1 MQVETIIST
10 AALQTEFKGKGLPGA
25 QIVFYFLSP
34 KYPAP
39 VLYLGALR
47 KAYPSARLV
56 GCTTGGEIF
65 NAEAFEN
72 SAVSVAMQFRHS
84 RIKIAEG
91 TIDTHQGSFAAGEA
105 LARAL
110 MADDLRLIYILSD
123 GLRVSGSHLVQGL
136 MAGTAH
142 APHITIAGGLAG
154 DGADFHETGVGID
167 DLPKSG
173 HIAAIGFYGDRLEAS
188 CGSVGGWIGFG
199 PERVITKSAGNI
211 VYELDGVSALGLYKK
226 YLGEDAGKLP
236 GSALLFPLS
245 IRPPDEKAHSIVRTP
260 LGIDEKSQSLIFS
273 DEIPQGFVAQM
284 MHGSLH
290 DMVDGAAQA
299 ASHAL
304 AGVGTE
310 KDLPAVALLVSCIG
324 RNLMMGQRVSSE
336 IGAVKNTLGNI
347 PLAGFYSYGEIC
359 PHPVTQKCDLH
370 NQTMTITLLR
380 ERP

>member
-10 AALQTEFKGKGLPGA
+10 AALQTEFKGKGLPDA

-65 NAEAFEN
+65 NEEAFEN

-110 MADDLRLIYILSD
+110 MAEDLRLIYILSD

-173 HIAAIGFYGDRLEAS
+173 HIVAIR
-188 CGSVGGWIGFG
+188 FG
-199 PERVITKSAGNI
+199 PERVITKSTGNI

-226 YLGEDAGKLP
+226 YLGEDAEKLP

-299 ASHAL
+299 ASHA
-304 AGVGTE
+304 
-310 KDLPAVALLVSCIG
+310 PAVALLVSCIG